1 MNGGHKMRA
10 PIMGVLHQKSNFVN
24 MGEKKPI
31 IPEEVVMRKI
41 FVLRD
46 QRIMLDRDL
55 AELYDV
61 EPRRLR
67 EQVKRNQDRF
77 PSNFMFRLTEEEV
90 EYMVSQNATPSRQ
103 VLGGSLPLAFTEHG
117 ILMLA
122 NVLRGGRAVQ
132 MSIRIIEV
140 FVKMREM
147 LLTHK
152 DLLLKIEKI
161 EQSMS
166 SHDHQITVLFEH
178 LKRLLESKS
187 QQEGQES
194 RKRIGFNN
202 PENE

>member
-1 MNGGHKMRA
+1 MRA

>member
-1 MNGGHKMRA
+1 M
-10 PIMGVLHQKSNFVN
+10 
-24 MGEKKPI
+24 
-31 IPEEVVMRKI
+31 
-41 FVLRD
+41 
-46 QRIMLDRDL
+46 
-55 AELYDV
+55 
-61 EPRRLR
+61 
-67 EQVKRNQDRF
+67 KRNQDRV
-77 PSNFMFRLTEEEV
+77 PNNFMFGLTDEEV
-90 EYMVSQNATPSRQ
+90 ESMVSQNAIPSKQ